1 MIIVTFAL
9 TRLQT
14 SLQAVWAD
22 SFTVAF
28 VIQGGEGDEKAE
40 MSAQILPPPS
50 SFNACHIGYEKG
62 VRV

>member
-28 VIQGGEGDEKAE
+28 VIQGGEGDEKARVKF
-40 MSAQILPPPS
+40 SLLLPLLTP
-50 SFNACHIGYEKG
+50 
-62 VRV
+62 VT

>member
-28 VIQGGEGDEKAE
+28 VIQGGEGDEKA
-40 MSAQILPPPS
+40 
-50 SFNACHIGYEKG
+50 
-62 VRV
+62 RVA